1 MLLGVVVIVV
11 VLFFVFVVVV
21 VFCFVFVFVSWGVC
35 VCVCVEGVGCLFKML
50 GQNLGFVHMVKT
62 ACILTGAGGG

>member
-1 MLLGVVVIVV
+1 M
-11 VLFFVFVVVV
+11 
-21 VFCFVFVFVSWGVC
+21 
-35 VCVCVEGVGCLFKML
+35 CVEGVGCLFKML